1 MKKEINAHEYLN
13 NMLTTWTR
21 FCKEHPLMIGAI
33 ESLLNENKLL
43 EAELKKYKQ

>member
-13 NMLTTWTR
+13 NVLTTWTQ
-21 FCKEHPLMIGAI
+21 FCKGHRLIVEAI

-43 EAELKKYKQ
+43 KAELKKYKQ